1 MKQDKSKLHSYRSRQ
16 SKETKKSG
24 VDSKRGDNGSSVS
37 PTPRIDL
44 QKVGMPKQIIKEK
57 EAKDAVRKLT
67 TK

>member
-24 VDSKRGDNGSSVS
+24 VDSKGGDHGSSVS